1 MKTSIATV
9 SINGSLKEKIN
20 AIANAGFD
28 GVEIFENDF
37 LTNNLSP
44 KEVKNIVKDNGLAIT
59 LFQPFRD
66 FEGMPDKH
74 RIRAFD
80 RAKRKFDIMG
90 ELETELILI
99 CSNTSNISLGGVDRA
114 AADFFELGEIA
125 KDRSIKVGYEALAW
139 GKYVN
144 DHRDAW
150 EIVRRTNH
158 DNIGIILD
166 SFHTLSRNIDL
177 NSISSIPKEK
187 IFIVQLADAPLHDM
201 DLLYWSRHFRNM
213 PGQGDLPI
221 SKFMNALN
229 STGYSGYLSL
239 EIFNDHYRSG
249 PRNLIAKDGKRS
261 LTSLIYKKNI
271 EKTEKNEID
280 GIEFIEFA
288 TDKNNLKDLQT
299 LFKSLGFTEIGKHKT
314 KSINLFVFDQV
325 KFIVNYENHTLIK
338 DATKEGP
345 YPYAYGIKI
354 KNFKTFF
361 KKAKLLDIDFIKKE
375 KDKKL
380 SMDAIQHIDGLIYI
394 IDKNNHQIWE
404 EDFQFKIS
412 DQKNHFYLKIDH
424 IAKTLHSDEMP
435 SALLSYSTLFNFT
448 KSPILDIIDPYGIT
462 KSQIIENETKTFR
475 MTINGADN
483 NKTVAGQ
490 FLKNKKGSGIQHIA
504 LKTRNLVD
512 LVRML
517 KTKGQKFLKISSNY
531 YDDIEARFGLDYK
544 FCKELEELNI
554 LYDEDEHGSFLQIY
568 THIFN
573 NKFFFEF
580 VERIDNYNGY
590 GANNALF
597 RIGAQKSFQ
606 NKS

>member
-1 MKTSIATV
+1 
-9 SINGSLKEKIN
+9 
-20 AIANAGFD
+20 
-28 GVEIFENDF
+28 
-37 LTNNLSP
+37 
-44 KEVKNIVKDNGLAIT
+44 
-59 LFQPFRD
+59 
-66 FEGMPDKH
+66 
-74 RIRAFD
+74 
-80 RAKRKFDIMG
+80 
-90 ELETELILI
+90 
-99 CSNTSNISLGGVDRA
+99 
-114 AADFFELGEIA
+114 
-125 KDRSIKVGYEALAW
+125 
-139 GKYVN
+139 
-144 DHRDAW
+144 
-150 EIVRRTNH
+150 
-158 DNIGIILD
+158 
-166 SFHTLSRNIDL
+166 
-177 NSISSIPKEK
+177 
-187 IFIVQLADAPLHDM
+187 
-201 DLLYWSRHFRNM
+201 
-213 PGQGDLPI
+213 
-221 SKFMNALN
+221 
-229 STGYSGYLSL
+229 
-239 EIFNDHYRSG
+239 
-249 PRNLIAKDGKRS
+249 
-261 LTSLIYKKNI
+261 
-271 EKTEKNEID
+271 
-280 GIEFIEFA
+280 
-288 TDKNNLKDLQT
+288 
-299 LFKSLGFTEIGKHKT
+299 
-314 KSINLFVFDQV
+314 
-325 KFIVNYENHTLIK
+325 
-338 DATKEGP
+338 
-345 YPYAYGIKI
+345 
-354 KNFKTFF
+354 
-361 KKAKLLDIDFIKKE
+361 
-375 KDKKL
+375 
-380 SMDAIQHIDGLIYI
+380 MDAIQHIDGLIYI

-580 VERIDNYNGY
+580 VERVDNYNGY

-606 NKS
+606 NNS